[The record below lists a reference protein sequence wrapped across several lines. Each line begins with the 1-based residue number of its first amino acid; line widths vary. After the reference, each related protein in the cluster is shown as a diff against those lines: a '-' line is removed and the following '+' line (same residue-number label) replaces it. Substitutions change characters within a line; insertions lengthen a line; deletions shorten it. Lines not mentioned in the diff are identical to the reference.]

1 MNNKAI
7 LKALE
12 RQRAELLKE
21 IREAKPKTK
30 TEERVATRQKLQRGY
45 DTDPDEVRRRRRNKD
60 EEGRTRG

>member
-12 RQRAELLKE
+12 RQRAELLAE

-30 TEERVATRQKLQRGY
+30 TASR
-45 DTDPDEVRRRRRNKD
+45 
-60 EEGRTRG
+60 